1 MSTPVFTGEGRL
13 LTAPAAPFSAWALR
27 FLEEVKDNDS
37 FCISL
42 SWAIEGDAALIVG
55 ADTGITG
62 HTISTCDM
70 ITIWLFNIA
79 IWYRWP
85 IEIDGLPIKHSDFP
99 WLC

>member
-1 MSTPVFTGEGRL
+1 MDLSSQTVDIYIYIIIYISLYIQPFFTGEGRL

-42 SWAIEGDAALIVG
+42 SWAIEGNAALIVG

-62 HTISTCDM
+62 HGISTCDM

-79 IWYRWP
+79 MV
-85 IEIDGLPIKHSDFP
+85 
-99 WLC
+99 